1 MYDVP
6 EQMQDQWR
14 ERVEQ
19 RRRSAARLMVFACI
33 FFIIC
38 IILGSM

>member
-14 ERVEQ
+14 ERLRT
-19 RRRSAARLMVFACI
+19 RRRSAAWLTVAAAA
-33 FFIIC
+33 FIVAV
-38 IILGSM
+38 ILLGP